1 MRTGKVGAKKVFW
14 YKHPLI
20 FGIILTIFIPVLIIY
35 ISKISWLIGVNFLNS
50 DWLGFWGS
58 YFGASVS
65 VLVAIWV
72 VKYETEETNEAQSE
86 VIRYQLETTKL
97 IKKMISE
104 QSKLHY
110 SNEIIKMKRHLEDYN
125 GFIEFV
131 EQFANEASRASKAQ
145 NKSVHPLLLKIVI
158 NLFVKELEFIEDFAN
173 ICPVESYEYA
183 EEYADKL
190 TTLNS
195 SIIGIR
201 DYLDAISNR
210 AYQEDDESGLKYF
223 GREILNDIPELTKAF
238 NDLYHS
244 VVAMDIE
251 EN

>member
-1 MRTGKVGAKKVFW
+1 MKKSKSGAKNFFW
-14 YKHPLI
+14 YKYPVQ
-20 FGIILTIFIPVLIIY
+20 FGIILAIVPPILIII
-35 ISKISWLIGVNFLNS
+35 ISKIPLLKDVNFLNS

-72 VKYETEETNEAQSE
+72 VKFETEETNEVQSE
-86 VIRYQLETTKL
+86 VIKNQLETTKL

-131 EQFANEASRASKAQ
+131 EQFANEASRASKEQ
-145 NKSVHPLLLKIVI
+145 NKSVPPLLLKIVI
-158 NLFVKELEFIEDFAN
+158 NLYVKELEFIEAFAN
-173 ICPVESYEYA
+173 ICPIESYEYA
-183 EEYADKL
+183 EEYAEKL
-190 TTLNS
+190 TKLNGS
-195 SIIGIR
+195 FIGIR
-201 DYLDAISNR
+201 DYMDAISSR
-210 AYQEDDESGLKYF
+210 EYQEDDESGLKYF
-223 GREILNDIPELTKAF
+223 GREILNEIPELTNAF
-238 NDLYHS
+238 NNLYHS
-244 VVAMDIE
+244 VVAMDIA